1 MKTPAI
7 PGVMVRLKQSTAP
20 LHDTLEDL
28 PAMRRLVDPELT
40 RGDYQELL
48 RRFHRANVAC
58 EQHLLGR
65 APVWEDRGYDWS
77 SRLVKTTW
85 LEADLRHLDPAFQP
99 TPFIADPG
107 FAPYA
112 GEGLARVVG
121 CLYVLEG
128 STLGSRLIVRLLD
141 QAHRRPAAGANRFFQ
156 GYGPATGERW
166 SSLGRDLEASLGGD
180 EAALEQ
186 AIRAAGETYQ
196 FLGKILA
203 DP

>member
-7 PGVMVRLKQSTAP
+7 PGVMIRLKQSTAP
-20 LHDTLEDL
+20 MHDALEDL
-28 PAMRRLVDPELT
+28 PAMRRLVDSELT
-40 RGDYQELL
+40 RADYHELL

-58 EQHLLGR
+58 EHHLLRR
-65 APVWEDRGYDWS
+65 ASVWEDQGYDWS
-77 SRLVKTTW
+77 SRLAKTAW
-85 LEADLRHLDPAFQP
+85 LEADLRHLDPSFAP
-99 TPFIADPG
+99 TPFTLDAG
-107 FAPYA
+107 FTPYQ
-112 GEGLARVVG
+112 GEGLARAAG

-141 QAHRRPAAGANRFFQ
+141 QAHRRPAAGANRFFH
-156 GYGPATGERW
+156 GYGPATGECW